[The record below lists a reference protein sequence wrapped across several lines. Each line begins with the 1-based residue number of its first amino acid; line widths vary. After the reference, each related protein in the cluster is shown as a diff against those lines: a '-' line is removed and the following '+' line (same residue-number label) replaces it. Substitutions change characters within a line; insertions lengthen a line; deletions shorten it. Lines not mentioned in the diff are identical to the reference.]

1 MTNILYEGNIL
12 RFSGYGWGELNRP
25 ARQACT
31 IGTAGADNRC
41 ENFVIRQNVLDI
53 AGIAL
58 FSVGSKAGTYPTLDG
73 NTYIQTRRA
82 FLGSFRGSQKY
93 TFGKEAKTIIKNE
106 FGDPDPKVI
115 QAG

>member
-1 MTNILYEGNIL
+1 MRRTDWRGQRTS
-12 RFSGYGWGELNRP
+12 RFPWENLF
-25 ARQACT
+25 T
-31 IGTAGADNRC
+31 IPEKWRYVPSSVST
-41 ENFVIRQNVLDI
+41 VIVTPFPISDFGSI
-53 AGIAL
+53 
-58 FSVGSKAGTYPTLDG
+58 SVGSKAGTYPTLDG